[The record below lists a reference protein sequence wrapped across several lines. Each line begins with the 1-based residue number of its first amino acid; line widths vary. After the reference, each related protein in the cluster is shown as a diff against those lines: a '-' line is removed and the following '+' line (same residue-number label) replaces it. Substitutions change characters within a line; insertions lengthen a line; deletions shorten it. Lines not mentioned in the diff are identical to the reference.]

1 MTMNSSMSKRGQD
14 ITLPLLRQDA
24 HPTVADQVFDTLQQR
39 ILTLE
44 LPPQTKIS
52 EAEVSKLM
60 NVSRQPVRE
69 AFKRLAKLGFL
80 NIRPQ
85 SSTTVS
91 LISEEAV
98 LRAHFIR
105 TALEV
110 KICSKAC
117 ETSTPQN
124 LAPLHALIARQ
135 KEAIASHDRDLFHA
149 LDEEFHIGIC
159 ELAEVGFI
167 WDLIHDNKAHMDRIR
182 MLSLN
187 TTSQQLALQEHAA
200 ILNAISARDADAA
213 GTAMTQHLSRIVL
226 LIDEVKKQQHSF
238 FKETNT

>member
-1 MTMNSSMSKRGQD
+1 MKISGTLSSGGSD
-14 ITLPLLRQDA
+14 ITLPLLRQTPQ
-24 HPTVADQVFDTLQQR
+24 PTVADQVFDTLQQR
-39 ILTLE
+39 ILKLE

-60 NVSRQPVRE
+60 GVSRQPVRE

-80 NIRPQ
+80 HIRPQ

-98 LRAHFIR
+98 LRAQFIR

-110 KICSKAC
+110 KTCRTAC
-117 ETSTPQN
+117 ETSTPQT

-135 KEAIASHDRDLFHA
+135 KEAIEAQDRDLFHA
-149 LDEEFHIGIC
+149 LDEEFHIAIC
-159 ELAEVGFI
+159 VLADVRFV
-167 WDLIHDNKAHMDRIR
+167 WDLIQDSKAHMDRIR

-187 TTSQQLALQEHAA
+187 TTSQKLALQEHVA
-200 ILNAISARDADAA
+200 ILDAISARDPDTAEA
-213 GTAMTQHLSRIVL
+213 AMTAHLSRIVV

-238 FKETNT
+238 FQETDT

>member
-1 MTMNSSMSKRGQD
+1 MSSGASD
-14 ITLPLLRQDA
+14 ISLPLLRQIPQ
-24 HPTVADQVFDTLQQR
+24 PTVADQVFDALRQR

-44 LPPQTKIS
+44 LPPNTKIS

-60 NVSRQPVRE
+60 GVSRQPVRE

-80 NIRPQ
+80 HIRPQ

-98 LRAHFIR
+98 LRARFIR

-110 KICSKAC
+110 KTCRTAC
-117 ETSTPQN
+117 ETSTPQK

-135 KEAIASHDRDLFHA
+135 KEAIAAQDRDLFHA
-149 LDEEFHIGIC
+149 LDEEFHIAIC
-159 ELAEVGFI
+159 GLADVPFV
-167 WDLIHDNKAHMDRIR
+167 WDIIQDSKAHMDRIR

-187 TTSQQLALQEHAA
+187 TTSQKLALQEHVA
-200 ILNAISARDADAA
+200 ILDAISARDADTAEA
-213 GTAMTQHLSRIVL
+213 AMTGHLSRIVVVIEEL
-226 LIDEVKKQQHSF
+226 KKEQRSF
-238 FKETNT
+238 FQETDS